1 MFEEVGRNFTCLYIQ
16 LNPPNHQVCVG
27 QLVRTTTEGHLWA
40 QNYDRQLDDIFAIQS
55 EIAEKV
61 ALESEGVGLRLGKL

>member
-1 MFEEVGRNFTCLYIQ
+1 
-16 LNPPNHQVCVG
+16 VG